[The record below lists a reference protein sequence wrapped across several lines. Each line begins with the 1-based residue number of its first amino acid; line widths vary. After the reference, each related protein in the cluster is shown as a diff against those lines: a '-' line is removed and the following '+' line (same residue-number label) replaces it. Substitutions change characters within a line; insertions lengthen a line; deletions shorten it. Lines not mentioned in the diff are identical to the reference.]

1 LYPSCNPYDLGFVV
15 PNTFRNPLV
24 GANGGVIFGSV
35 GQQASSANSNY
46 NGLQFQATR
55 HAARGLEFQVS
66 YTWSHSLD
74 STSSFENVGSNAA
87 PNPFNPESNYADSG
101 YDARQ
106 RLVFSY
112 SYTIPSVRRY
122 QSFHAIPS
130 RLTDGWRIAGFTT
143 FQSGFPVDVYDSS
156 DRSLTCYAE
165 VSFYG
170 CPDRPN
176 VIGPVVKMNPRTNA
190 SQDYFSPSSFA
201 QEAVGTLGDAG
212 RSLFHGPG
220 LNNWTIGL
228 YKDTKI
234 TESTRIE
241 LRLETFNTFNHTQ
254 FTNPASNINSPS
266 TFGQV
271 FAAQEPRLVQLAA
284 KFIF

>member
-1 LYPSCNPYDLGFVV
+1 L
-15 PNTFRNPLV
+15 
-24 GANGGVIFGSV
+24 
-35 GQQASSANSNY
+35 QAQLEQRLS
-46 NGLQFQATR
+46 
-55 HAARGLEFQVS
+55 HGLEFQVS
-66 YTWSHSLD
+66 YTFGKSFD
-74 STSSFENVGSNAA
+74 QASSFENVL
-87 PNPFNPESNYADSG
+87 NPIDIRRSWALSLF
-101 YDARQ
+101 DARQ

-122 QSFHAIPS
+122 KSFQAIPS

-156 DRSLTCYAE
+156 DRSLTCYAQ

-228 YKDTKI
+228 YKDTNI
-234 TESTRIE
+234 TESTKIE

-271 FAAQEPRLVQLAA
+271 SAAQEPRLVQLAA